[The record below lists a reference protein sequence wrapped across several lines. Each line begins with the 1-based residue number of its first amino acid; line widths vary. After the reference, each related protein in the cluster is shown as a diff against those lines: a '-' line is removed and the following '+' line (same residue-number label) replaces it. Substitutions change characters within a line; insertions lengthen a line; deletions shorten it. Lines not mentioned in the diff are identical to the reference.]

1 MERDHRIRASG
12 ETVAVERER
21 WKSVEELCDRYLG
34 GRPSEIVLQLLK
46 KAEAQR
52 SEVRDFVE
60 RAFRLMALSKFDAR
74 DLAPAVA
81 RFFVILAPSILP
93 GAWGGMVPPLTLPGR
108 HRKIDAY
115 LRSNQWAKFVAGTV
129 LLDIGCGFPPQTS
142 IDAAEAFP
150 EWQIVGAD
158 PAFEQYLLYDER
170 GNYASLDSNGSIRY
184 FQAGRPEEFL
194 RLYSDRNATIQ
205 NFSEAYQ
212 QLLPILPADDGRLS
226 TAEHGGMRLIRHPLS
241 AYERSNLKFVSGGFG
256 SSDLPEAGIV
266 RSFNV
271 LLYFDAD
278 FRRRTEEWVAR
289 ILRPG
294 GLFVCGRD
302 DAASLNAHY
311 SVYRSEAGRLV
322 EKEFAFGVETVRQSA
337 WFTLHDGDRET
348 LRLAELLG
356 ILRSDRDFLRDY
368 DSRLDA
374 LLAENRIAVRDG
386 NGCLAEPP
394 DPIDPM
400 RALPVYEAIA
410 DVIEAE
416 FAERGVTVLRR
427 AGLNA
432 WRNPVGHIAVGAFQE

>member
-1 MERDHRIRASG
+1 MQASG
-12 ETVAVERER
+12 GTVAGERQQ
-21 WKSVEELCDRYLG
+21 WNTVEELCDRYLG
-34 GRPSEIVLQLLK
+34 GQPSEAVLQMLK
-46 KAEAQR
+46 GVEPQR
-52 SEVRDFVE
+52 AEVRDFME
-60 RAFRLMALSKFDAR
+60 RAFRLMALSKFDPR
-74 DLAPAVA
+74 DLAPTVA
-81 RFFVILAPSILP
+81 RFFVVLVPSILP
-93 GAWGGMVPPLTLPGR
+93 GAWGGMVPPLTMPGR
-108 HRKIDAY
+108 HKKIDAY
-115 LRSNQWAKFVAGTV
+115 LRSNQWMKFEAGTV
-129 LLDIGCGFPPQTS
+129 LLDVGCGFPPQTS
-142 IDAAEAFP
+142 IDVAEAFP

-170 GNYASLDSNGSIRY
+170 GNYASVDLNGKVRY

-205 NFSEAYQ
+205 HFVEAFQ
-212 QLLPILPADDGRLS
+212 QLLLLLPADDGRLA
-226 TAEHGGMRLIRHPLS
+226 TAERGGLRLIRHPLS
-241 AYERSNLKFVSGGFG
+241 AHERSNLKFVSGGFG

-266 RSFNV
+266 RGLNV

-278 FRRRTEEWVAR
+278 FRRKAEEWAAK

-311 SVYRSEAGRLV
+311 SVYRNEGGRLV
-322 EKEFAFGVETVRQSA
+322 EKEFAFGVEMVRQSA

-348 LRLAELLG
+348 VRLAELLR
-356 ILRSDRDFLRDY
+356 ILRSDAEFLRDY

-374 LLAENRIAVRDG
+374 LLAENRIAVRDA

-410 DVIEAE
+410 REIEAE
-416 FAERGVTVLRR
+416 FADRAVSVLQR

-432 WRNPVGHIAVGAFQE
+432 WRNPVGHVAVGALPV